1 MVTVAES
8 DAATDRT
15 PRRIQ
20 CRQRGGHFEKA
31 VENADS
37 MWAILVVD
45 ITAWEFHLVVPIPQ
59 STEPSTVTNQEPEDT
74 ADLRAQLVLC
84 EMQREHA
91 AELHRLRIR
100 TKVAK
105 ATAAERARR
114 TEQFNR
120 LLALRHGLVA
130 EVDVPVVVELP
141 ARGAYFP
148 PRPR

>member
-1 MVTVAES
+1 
-8 DAATDRT
+8 
-15 PRRIQ
+15 
-20 CRQRGGHFEKA
+20 
-31 VENADS
+31 

-114 TEQFNR
+114 TAQFYG
-120 LLALRHGLVA
+120 LLALTHGLVV
-130 EVDVPVVVELP
+130 EVDVSVVVEPP
-141 ARGAYFP
+141 AKSG
-148 PRPR
+148 